1 MAVDAEESGMD
12 AFMVKPFKLEEL
24 TAVYI
29 KLLERNHRNQRD
41 IPTRPTPVTHGVD
54 TADTPTLGTASHMGG
69 GKSSLEE
76 EETSPSVAVVVSES
90 EWNGKGETGQV
101 QPPTGSGSGKG
112 IISGIKHNNA
122 KVHATN

>member
-1 MAVDAEESGMD
+1 MAVDAEEAGMD

-69 GKSSLEE
+69 
-76 EETSPSVAVVVSES
+76 VAVVVSES

-122 KVHATN
+122 KVHATNW